1 MSEHLQRKKAR
12 LFDPTVAGHESE
24 PAAELRALAQ
34 DFARE
39 LMSDYESRKRD
50 CYDLL
55 RHYPDDQRLKE
66 LWTDEYIEEFASCA
80 QPRNAIE
87 RLRQMPAKEVT
98 FHNVHEAFVEDRE

>member
-1 MSEHLQRKKAR
+1 MSDHLQRKKAH
-12 LFDPTVAGHESE
+12 LFDLTVGGHESE
-24 PAAELRALAQ
+24 PSARLRALAQ

-39 LMSDYESRKRD
+39 LMTEYESRKRD
-50 CYDLL
+50 SYDLL

-98 FHNVHEAFVEDRE
+98 FHDLHEAFVERSR